1 MSRTQKLW
9 FLAAFIAVD
18 TVLAVGLVIYL
29 LRDPYR
35 AADAPRAQVGEA
47 QPTTHDAADRALP
60 VETVPFESADL
71 LFTGSSALGEQPG
84 FFENV
89 RGEALLADDGTV
101 RGLRGTVQMASV
113 MTNADSLT
121 AKLRSEP
128 GFFEVDK
135 YPTAEF
141 TSTSIEPAIGEAA
154 AKGATHQ
161 IVGNLTLRGI
171 TRSIGFPAKI
181 EVTPERFSLEGEFS
195 VNRQDFGVSYEGGA
209 AFPDIRDLVLINL
222 NISAPRKS
230 SGDASDSPTRQANQ
244 DDPTTS
250 PSP

>member
-9 FLAAFIAVD
+9 FLAVFIAVD
-18 TVLAVGLVIYL
+18 TVVAVGLVIYL
-29 LRDPYR
+29 LRDSYR
-35 AADAPRAQVGEA
+35 AADAPQAQVGEA
-47 QPTTHDAADRALP
+47 RATTEPAVEELDA
-60 VETVPFESADL
+60 VQTVPFESAEL
-71 LFTGSSALGEQPG
+71 MFTGSSALGEQPG

-89 RGEALLADDGTV
+89 RGEAVLAEDGTL

-121 AKLRSEP
+121 AKLKNEP
-128 GFFEVDK
+128 GFFEVDQ

-141 TSTSIEPAIGEAA
+141 ASTSIRPAGREAA

-161 IVGNLTLRGI
+161 VEGNLTLRSI
-171 TRSIGFPAKI
+171 TRSISFPAKI
-181 EVTPERFSLEGEFS
+181 EVTPERFSLESEFS
-195 VNRQDFGVSYEGGA
+195 VNRRDFGVSYEGGA

-222 NISAPRKS
+222 SIQAPRKS
-230 SGDASDSPTRQANQ
+230 VDARDSSTKQANQ
-244 DDPTTS
+244 DDPATR